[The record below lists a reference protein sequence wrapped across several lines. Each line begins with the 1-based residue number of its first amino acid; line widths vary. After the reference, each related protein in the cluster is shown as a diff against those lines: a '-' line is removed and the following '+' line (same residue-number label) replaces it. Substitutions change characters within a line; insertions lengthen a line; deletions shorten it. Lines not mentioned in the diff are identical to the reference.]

1 MEGIIQ
7 VASSVPTWDLF
18 LGIFVAITV
27 LYGFMMQRDK
37 IMSALLA
44 CYMGMV
50 IVSVWAD
57 KIKLFFEGK
66 STVAHTWVSSD
77 ASPATIKIGLFLLI
91 VGLVAAK
98 ADIAVGRDNSL
109 MAPIETFFYS
119 AVTGILIAAT
129 IFKYLPD
136 ETQTAIISQTH
147 FIHYIKDFYT
157 FWLLAP
163 IVVIVFISSRR
174 RVY

>member
-1 MEGIIQ
+1 
-7 VASSVPTWDLF
+7 LF

-50 IVSVWAD
+50 IVSVWAEP
-57 KIKLFFEGK
+57 IKQFFEGK
-66 STVAHTWVSSD
+66 KTIANTWIQSD
-77 ASPATIKIGLFLLI
+77 ASPATIKIALFLFI

-98 ADIAVGRDNSL
+98 ADIAIGRDRGL
-109 MAPIETFFYS
+109 VAPLETFFYS
-119 AVTGILIAAT
+119 AITGVLISAT

-136 ETQTAIISQTH
+136 ATQTLILSQTH
-147 FIHYIKDFYT
+147 FVHFLKDYYT
-157 FWLLAP
+157 LWLLAP
-163 IVVIVFISSRR
+163 IIVIVVLSSRR
-174 RVY
+174 RI